1 MICRKCNID
10 KPINEYDSYFHST
23 QQKMRIRKYCNS
35 CFKEQKR
42 IYREMVRQS
51 KISQPVSP
59 EPATIDYSNNPDYY
73 LCVGCNQY
81 KLLLVDYYLHR
92 GGKPIT
98 KRCKVCQKIQDQ
110 QRADES
116 RRENGGSMMVPQ
128 KPNIYF
134 DDYQRQNTFELM
146 ELMGYL
152 YDEGTGIW
160 HKPGWKEIINGK
172 PVFVVIKE
180 KMKNKP
186 KKIKS
191 RIMNEEILQKMIELR
206 KRKLTYVQIA
216 DKLNLS
222 DTTVR
227 KYLVEYGEDRTY

>member
-1 MICRKCNID
+1 
-10 KPINEYDSYFHST
+10 
-23 QQKMRIRKYCNS
+23 
-35 CFKEQKR
+35 
-42 IYREMVRQS
+42 
-51 KISQPVSP
+51 
-59 EPATIDYSNNPDYY
+59 
-73 LCVGCNQY
+73 
-81 KLLLVDYYLHR
+81 LVDYYLHR